1 MFGAGKIMKKCPWFS
16 WIRCIYIVEK
26 GPSKTSSFGLRG
38 QKAPKVFVQQSLSEI
53 DASLNLSN
61 KINIITKQINHN

>member
-38 QKAPKVFVQQSLSEI
+38 QKATKVFCTTEFIRDRRFV
-53 DASLNLSN
+53 
-61 KINIITKQINHN
+61 KPKQ

>member
-38 QKAPKVFVQQSLSEI
+38 QKATKVFLYNRVYQ
-53 DASLNLSN
+53 
-61 KINIITKQINHN
+61 K